1 MKQNISMKQFFYKKK
16 LVLIKQ
22 NISIKCVCVVM
33 ARSHLGWRLQVD
45 WGEEEMG
52 GGGREEGGGQAI
64 WEGIG
69 YEVNLQSE
77 LIEVNLKW
85 VLRWKVEGMT
95 NCKINGTVHVWKSS
109 TWCPLWGLLK
119 PTMSR
124 GLYYVLFSSI
134 KAAVDIIIIR
144 WRKTFVR
151 YLLWVELYNFYDSVC
166 YKLFCRHN
174 KLWCNWYKT
183 AHHKTRFRVMFQS
196 IGNVSRFNWNFPVF
210 FWVMI

>member
-1 MKQNISMKQFFYKKK
+1 MKQYFNKKV
-16 LVLIKQ
+16 VLIKQ
-22 NISIKCVCVVM
+22 NISIKCVCVFM

-64 WEGIG
+64 WEG

-77 LIEVNLKW
+77 LTLKW
-85 VLRWKVEGMT
+85 GLRWKVEGMT

-109 TWCPLWGLLK
+109 TWCPHWGLLK

-124 GLYYVLFSSI
+124 GLYYVLLSSI
-134 KAAVDIIIIR
+134 KAAVGDDITIR
-144 WRKTFVR
+144 WWKTFIR